1 MIIYLL
7 RNKVNGKGYV
17 GQTRRTLEERWKEHA
32 KPSQRKD
39 GLALHNAIRKHG
51 REAFERQVLN
61 TALNLDAL
69 NLLERFW
76 IKELRTLRPGGYN
89 LTNGG
94 DGGFMRSV
102 ETRRRMSLAQIG
114 NQKSKGFKHSAESR
128 AKMSEAQR
136 GNQKAKGWKNL
147 LGYHHTPETKARISS
162 AL

>member
-1 MIIYLL
+1 MIEIPVGSTPEDSDDATRAIGRGTHSGIAAL
-7 RNKVNGKGYV
+7 RASVD
-17 GQTRRTLEERWKEHA
+17 TRG
-32 KPSQRKD
+32 P
-39 GLALHNAIRKHG
+39 
-51 REAFERQVLN
+51 
-61 TALNLDAL
+61 
-69 NLLERFW
+69 
-76 IKELRTLRPGGYN
+76 YN

-162 AL
+162 ALKGRKKRARRSSSL